1 MNKWPSGWIE
11 ALLTHAG
18 IPITPFAVQ
27 VMTLWHKSTP
37 TAPWTNN
44 PLGAPWKDS
53 GHPRALNTDYALFPT
68 THAFREYMKGVLS
81 EGNNRVLREA
91 LTIHD
96 SHAKAWRAISGLKW
110 PAAKT
115 ETDWP
120 SALLD
125 AIEDKY
131 RAKLQTTEPSQ
142 RKGSGYITRD
152 NTHGMSFGAVH
163 SKIPSLI
170 MTIRASR
177 NALNSF
183 NRRGY

>member
-81 EGNNRVLREA
+81 EGNNRVLRET

-110 PAAKT
+110 PAAQT

-125 AIEDKY
+125 VIEDKY
-131 RAKLQTTEPSQ
+131 RATLQTAQQTD
-142 RKGSGYITRD
+142 RKTAGHVTLD
-152 NTHGMSFGAVH
+152 NTRGMSFGATQSPIVNA
-163 SKIPSLI
+163 
-170 MTIRASR
+170 TIRIRAAR
-177 NALNSF
+177 NALQSF
-183 NRRGY
+183 NRNGN